1 MNAARSFVDSLA
13 AQQLLGRTTAVTAE
27 LYGSLA
33 LTGQP
38 KEVAEEVARQVDQIE
53 AAIRQE
59 IPKDQLKGIIDNIG
73 LPYSGINLTYSNSGV
88 ASAADAD
95 ILVSLG
101 EKHDPTAKYVSQIRK
116 RVHRDFP
123 GITSS
128 FPPAD
133 IVAQIL
139 NNRSP
144 KPGSLTYKRICQR
157 CCAA

>member
-1 MNAARSFVDSLA
+1 MSGPRAGLESKRLH
-13 AQQLLGRTTAVTAE
+13 GRWI
-27 LYGSLA
+27 
-33 LTGQP
+33 
-38 KEVAEEVARQVDQIE
+38 KIE
-53 AAIRQE
+53 SAIREE

-95 ILVSLG
+95 ILVSLA
-101 EKHDPTAKYVSQIRK
+101 EKHDPTAQFVSKIRK
-116 RVHRDFP
+116 RMHRDFP

-139 NNRSP
+139 NFGLPAPIDRP
-144 KPGSLTYKRICQR
+144 DYRRKYRR
-157 CCAA
+157 